1 MGKRRI
7 LRALT
12 PLFLGAQMYQVVF
25 GNLNFSR
32 EIFFDNPGFA
42 VILTSLFGKTVPNT
56 TPELT
61 VELKY
66 LTQSFTFCHNS
77 FLDINISINKI
88 LVAH

>member
-1 MGKRRI
+1 VI
-7 LRALT
+7 V
-12 PLFLGAQMYQVVF
+12 PPVAQTYQVVF
-25 GNLNFSR
+25 GNLNFSC
-32 EIFFDNPGFA
+32 EIFFENLGFA
-42 VILTSLFGKTVPNT
+42 VISTSLFGNTVPNT

-61 VELKY
+61 VELIVEDSELKY